1 MDVVK
6 KNRIYLT
13 GFMGSG
19 KSTITPILA
28 NTLGYKSIDI
38 DKEIENKTQKNIAA
52 IFSEMG
58 EEYFRAIE
66 RSILQEISKLD
77 GYVISLGGGTI
88 ADPSNF
94 SIIKSTGILIYLKS
108 SPEQI
113 YKRMKNKTDRPLLRI
128 NEDAD
133 GNDELLRS
141 KIMKLLE
148 MREVFYNQAEIIIS
162 TDENNI
168 GKTVD
173 EIVRS
178 LKTFLK

>member
-1 MDVVK
+1 MDVAK

-38 DKEIENKTQKNIAA
+38 DEEIVNITKKRIAE

-58 EEYFRAIE
+58 EEYFRKIE
-66 RSILQEISKLD
+66 RSILQEISQLD
-77 GYVISLGGGTI
+77 GYVVSLGGGTI
-88 ADPSNF
+88 ADPTNF

-108 SPEQI
+108 SSEQI
-113 YKRMKNKTDRPLLRI
+113 FNRMKNKTDRPLLRI
-128 NEDAD
+128 NDDAD

-148 MREVFYNQAEIIIS
+148 KREVFYNQAEIIIS
-162 TDENNI
+162 TDDKKI

-173 EIVRS
+173 EIVS
-178 LKTFLK
+178 KLNAFLK